1 MGSVN
6 TLVEG
11 LIEGLY
17 MVLSTNY
24 LVYQGFSI
32 DSRNLFLL
40 VTFTYIY
47 HAVSS
52 STPISFTSNVSYV
65 DWTTAPRQT
74 SPLERGMVY
83 DIVLTTLF
91 DSSG

>member
-1 MGSVN
+1 
-6 TLVEG
+6 
-11 LIEGLY
+11 
-17 MVLSTNY
+17 MVLPTNY

-40 VTFTYIY
+40 VIGTFTYFYHIY
-47 HAVSS
+47 HAVCS